1 MLIFYYAITIYFKY
15 YYCFNVINSGKM
27 EFSKIRAL
35 KLLRGGPFT
44 IRELASN
51 LGLSYPRTAAIAREL
66 VRDGYCEKIGR
77 RVALASNVKTSL
89 LRKLADRYDLEAL
102 LGGSSDRLLPVLT
115 KVSDAGEIQ
124 RGTKLAQST
133 VYQALRQLMAIGA
146 ARRRDDLY
154 SLADDPDLRAFS
166 ELLAMERETTEAEPH
181 AILVHSDDFKLKK
194 VPAGRPALGGRTAFS
209 LFARYGVDYASPHDY
224 YVEPEHEVSIEEVL
238 VHALRLVEG
247 KAERTMCAVFY
258 MKNLNSIDPAKVK
271 SLAKRFEV
279 SPLWADLQSYVR
291 GIPVHEPE
299 RFLPW
304 DEFVEKAALYGIR
317 VSLPPEAE
325 KTTMVSKTL
334 GERLESTLHAYL
346 FGGANLLLRGLKK
359 ATKDLDI
366 VVESEGNFFTLK
378 DALLALG
385 FEPLARARMTPSDKK
400 LNPSGIYVS
409 KNLPRFDLFTKVI
422 CNAFF
427 LTEEMKARAKAMVFG
442 TLVLHLLSLEDVFLL
457 KSITEREGD
466 IEDMATILRLGGGLQ
481 WDEILRTYFKEE
493 EAIKK
498 HFCFTILDNIEI
510 LQQREGIAV
519 PIHGQLLRHCIDVS
533 ILQALAYG
541 AASIGEIRKL
551 VDFPEYTIRNRVG
564 KLVKE
569 GKISKCLKKGRL
581 ALTLTDRGKASLFQ

>member
-1 MLIFYYAITIYFKY
+1 
-15 YYCFNVINSGKM
+15 M
-27 EFSKIRAL
+27 EFSTIGAL
-35 KLLRGGPFT
+35 KLLRSGSLT

-51 LGLSYPRTAAIAREL
+51 VGLSYPRTAAIAREL
-66 VRDGYCEKIGR
+66 VGDGYCEKVGR

-89 LRKLADRYDLEAL
+89 LRKLADRYDLKAL
-102 LGGSSDRLLPVLT
+102 LGGSGDRLLPVLIR
-115 KVSDAGEIQ
+115 VSDAGEIQ
-124 RGTKLAQST
+124 RRTGLAQST

-194 VPAGRPALGGRTAFS
+194 VPAGRPARGGRTAFS
-209 LFARYGVDYASPHDY
+209 LFARHGIDYASPHDY

-238 VHALRLVEG
+238 VHALRLAEG

-258 MKNLNSIDPAKVK
+258 MKNLNRIDPAKVK

-279 SPLWADLQSYVR
+279 SPLWADLQSYIK
-291 GIPVHEPE
+291 GMPVHEPE

-304 DEFVEKAALYGIR
+304 DEFVEKAVLYGIR

-325 KTTMVSKTL
+325 KTTMVLKTL
-334 GERLESTLHAYL
+334 GERLESTIHAYL

-366 VVESEGNFFTLK
+366 VVESEGNFLTLK

-385 FEPLARARMTPSDKK
+385 FGPLTRARMTPSDKK

-442 TLVLHLLSLEDVFLL
+442 RLVLHLLSLEDIFLL

-466 IEDMATILRLGGGLQ
+466 VEDMATILRLGGSLQ

-493 EAIKK
+493 EAVKK
-498 HFCFTILDNIEI
+498 HFCFTILDSIEI
-510 LQQREGIAV
+510 LQQRGGIAV
-519 PIHGQLLRHCIDVS
+519 PIHMQLLRHCIDVS

-569 GKISKCLKKGRL
+569 GKVSKRLKKGRL